1 MKDRGEILE
10 RLLKAARVPDANV
23 EMPFG
28 FDTRVLASLRE
39 IRPNG
44 SVVLASLARSAAIV
58 ALMVI
63 AVATVG
69 VYSASNS
76 DTDFTNEYAIA
87 DSAIKTDLGE

>member
-1 MKDRGEILE
+1 MKDRDQILAH
-10 RLLKAARVPDANV
+10 LFKAARVPDANV

-39 IRPNG
+39 ARPNG
-44 SVVLASLARSAAIV
+44 SVVLASLARGAAIV
-58 ALMVI
+58 ALMVLAI
-63 AVATVG
+63 ATAG

-87 DSAIKTDLGE
+87 DRAIQTDLGE